1 MNICSLPIQSYK
13 KGKASEFP
21 GLADHA
27 ISLEELMEWIVDH
40 ATIEGEAGSD
50 QILVKVA
57 RPGYKTIVFNAIP
70 DDKYSSFKA
79 RVALNFGLHIPSIGL
94 TFNGRYPRS
103 NEYSHNQKLPF
114 SSLK

>member
-40 ATIEGEAGSD
+40 ATIKGEAGSD
-50 QILVKVA
+50 QFHVKVA
-57 RPGYKTIVFNAIP
+57 LEGYDTIVFNVNP
-70 DDKYSSFKA
+70 DETYSSLKA
-79 RVALNFGLHIPSIGL
+79 RAANRFRICRFGLS
-94 TFNGRYPRS
+94 FNGRDPPS
-103 NEYSHNQKLPF
+103 HEYSHNEKLRF
-114 SSLK
+114 

>member
-27 ISLEELMEWIVDH
+27 ITLEELMEWIVDH

-50 QILVKVA
+50 QFHVLVA
-57 RPGYKTIVFNAIP
+57 RAGHETMVFNATP
-70 DDKYSSFKA
+70 DEKYSSFKA
-79 RVALNFGLHIPSIGL
+79 RVSSRVGRIGQFGLS
-94 TFNGRYPRS
+94 FNGRELS
-103 NEYSHNQKLPF
+103 TMEYSHNEKLWL